1 MVIKQLAGVTLGSA
15 AAIRT
20 PRWIHGAR
28 LQTLMSGGEEHPGPI
43 QDPELAVAVSRV
55 TLRLLSRLPFLP
67 WRNTCLYRSV
77 AECLTL
83 RRYGVTCRVQLGIDR
98 DTAAPE
104 TINAHAWVERRD
116 QPLGNVSHTPLR
128 PSS

>member
-1 MVIKQLAGVTLGSA
+1 MVTRRLADVAFGSA

-20 PRWIHGAR
+20 PRWIHGTR
-28 LQTLMSGGEEHPGPI
+28 LQALMSGGEERPQPI
-43 QDPELAVAVSRV
+43 QDPELAVAVSRF

-83 RRYGVTCRVQLGIDR
+83 RRYGVACRVQLGVEL

-104 TINAHAWVERRD
+104 TINAHAWVERKD